1 MEKSQNK
8 LLAKNA
14 KIERAR
20 KRKYEEVE
28 RIRRN
33 ASASVKKQIA
43 SQERKRLID
52 NKVDQLIKLISNI
65 SRNLDISDKSLNSKI
80 DTEVIYDD
88 LVITQ
93 DSLETEQNHI
103 KHWGDS
109 NEVEWSFWTQQM
121 TSFENYYEFW
131 VKNSDWMELI
141 MKNVLMKKKRSRSYS
156 YIDKSRIFKEINFSE
171 NWDKIENNSANAEGD
186 RNIKDSTKLNS
197 TKEITQEELKNKNI
211 SVGLSHDMLM
221 KLDQENM
228 NKFNLADHN
237 NFTIS
242 SGFHPVP
249 QIVASSS
256 INVKPRNNK
265 NKQSKL
271 MPSK

>member
-103 KHWGDS
+103 KH
-109 NEVEWSFWTQQM
+109 
-121 TSFENYYEFW
+121 
-131 VKNSDWMELI
+131 
-141 MKNVLMKKKRSRSYS
+141 
-156 YIDKSRIFKEINFSE
+156 
-171 NWDKIENNSANAEGD
+171 
-186 RNIKDSTKLNS
+186 
-197 TKEITQEELKNKNI
+197 
-211 SVGLSHDMLM
+211 
-221 KLDQENM
+221 
-228 NKFNLADHN
+228 
-237 NFTIS
+237 
-242 SGFHPVP
+242 
-249 QIVASSS
+249 
-256 INVKPRNNK
+256 
-265 NKQSKL
+265 
-271 MPSK
+271 